1 MTTSADIATVIT
13 NHGIAIL
20 APLAVLEGPIVTV
33 VAAYLAS
40 LKLLNLVNVILCVII
55 ADVVG
60 DCILYAM
67 GRGMLDWLP
76 LSLRRRF
83 GVSRRRMAQMIR
95 TFRENGVR
103 VLVIGKLTHAA
114 GFAVLFAAGA
124 ARMPFMTFVLANLL
138 ATIPKSLILV
148 AVGYLFGSAHAV
160 IAEWFSVGSVVILGL
175 MALTLLIFWYRRPDR
190 TRGPAA

>member
-1 MTTSADIATVIT
+1 MTTSADIATVIAD
-13 NHGIAIL
+13 HGIAIL
-20 APLAVLEGPIVTV
+20 APLAVIEGPMVTI
-33 VAAYLAS
+33 VAAYMAS
-40 LKLLNLVNVILCVII
+40 LNLLNLVNVIICVII

-67 GRGMLDWLP
+67 GRGLLDWLP
-76 LSLRRRF
+76 LSIRRRF

-103 VLVIGKLTHAA
+103 VLIIGKLTHAA

-124 ARMPFMTFVLANLL
+124 ARMPFMTFVLANLV
-138 ATIPKSLILV
+138 ATIPKSLTLV

-160 IAEWFSVGSVVILGL
+160 IAEWFSVASVVILGL
-175 MALTLLIFWYRRPDR
+175 LALTLLILWMRRR
-190 TRGPAA
+190 KAAA